1 MPSIASPLP
10 AKFYLPDTMVSWPW
24 KTRTNPHADE
34 VEEKCAEWCNVFPM
48 MTKAYK
54 KLKPVAFAS
63 MAYPDAAADHLLVVS
78 LFVLVIILVDD
89 CTDAENADVA
99 RQTADL
105 VKDAFEHSDQPRPAG
120 EAPIGEI
127 VRRFW
132 QYSIG
137 IITPSIQVAFLKH
150 FYEFLESIVT
160 QAGQRDEDVRLN
172 VDTYLKLRR
181 DNVGVMPF
189 FPFLR
194 PMSGP
199 DLPEEI
205 WDSAVIAEL
214 TGHIVDMYIFD
225 NDTISYGRE
234 YALGDTGHNIVTL
247 LMQEYGI
254 DIGSAVAWATA
265 RHAAAQKAFKDGL
278 ECLPSLGPQAD
289 AQVKEYLNG
298 LGYWI
303 RAYHVWSFKIERY
316 FDGRGDEVKVSR
328 LVQLKPQA
336 STMQSAH

>member
-1 MPSIASPLP
+1 MPNR
-10 AKFYLPDTMVSWPW
+10 FYLPDTMVTWPW

-34 VEEKCAEWCNVFPM
+34 VEEKCVEWCNAFPM

-54 KLKPVAFAS
+54 KLKP
-63 MAYPDAAADHLLVVS
+63 DHLLVVS

-99 RQTADL
+99 RKTADL

-120 EAPIGEI
+120 EGPIGEI

-132 QYSIG
+132 QFSIG
-137 IITPSIQVAFLKH
+137 VITANVQVAFLKH
-150 FYEFLESIVT
+150 FDEFLDSIVT
-160 QAGQRDEDVRLN
+160 QAGQRDEDVRLS
-172 VDTYLKLRR
+172 VDKYLKLRR

-194 PMSGP
+194 TTSGP

-205 WDSAVIAEL
+205 WDSAVIAEM
-214 TGHIVDMYIFD
+214 TGHIIDMYIFD

-247 LMQEYGI
+247 LMQEHGI
-254 DIGSAVAWATA
+254 DVGSAVAWATA

-278 ECLPSLGPQAD
+278 ERLPSLGSHAD

-316 FDGRGDEVKVSR
+316 FDGRGDEVKASR
-328 LVQLKPQA
+328 LVQLKPPA
-336 STMQSAH
+336 SSVQSSAH

>member
-1 MPSIASPLP
+1 SPSPTR
-10 AKFYLPDTMVSWPW
+10 FYLPDTMASWPW

-34 VEEKCAEWCNVFPM
+34 VGGGD
-48 MTKAYK
+48 
-54 KLKPVAFAS
+54 AS
-63 MAYPDAAADHLLVVS
+63 SGHLSLLSESFSRLIQLVHSFDHLLVVS

-89 CTDAENADVA
+89 CTDTENADVA

-105 VKDAFEHSDQPRPAG
+105 VNDAFEHSDQPRPAG
-120 EAPIGEI
+120 EGPIGEI

-132 QYSIG
+132 QYAIG
-137 IITPSIQVAFLKH
+137 IISPKVQVAFLKH
-150 FYEFLESIVT
+150 FGEFLESIVT

-194 PMSGP
+194 PTSGP

-205 WDSAVIAEL
+205 WESAVIAEM

-225 NDTISYGRE
+225 NDTIFYGRE

-254 DIGSAVAWATA
+254 DVGSVAWATA

-278 ECLPSLGPQAD
+278 ERLPSHGAQAD

-328 LVQLKPQA
+328 LVQLKPQ
-336 STMQSAH
+336 